1 MFDIVALF
9 WCFCSSESVIIYLG
23 FCRMVGDFQV
33 VMGGG
38 LFVSAVFILDLV
50 LSLPSSV
57 TSVYLCFVVSRCSLM
72 YDVCL
77 SDRPKKR
84 CSL

>member
-1 MFDIVALF
+1 M
-9 WCFCSSESVIIYLG
+9 
-23 FCRMVGDFQV
+23 
-33 VMGGG
+33 MGGG

-57 TSVYLCFVVSRCSLM
+57 TSVYLCFVVSQCSLM

>member
-1 MFDIVALF
+1 
-9 WCFCSSESVIIYLG
+9 
-23 FCRMVGDFQV
+23 
-33 VMGGG
+33 MGGG
-38 LFVSAVFILDLV
+38 LFMRAVFILDLV

-57 TSVYLCFVVSRCSLM
+57 TSVYLCFVVSRCGLM